1 MSQNL
6 YNKFD
11 RPLCL
16 ELGPS
21 RILQLV
27 IGLTHL
33 AALLAL
39 MLAPLDIVALAV
51 LAILVIANALYL
63 YACYAGM
70 RMPASI
76 RKLGWTSAQGW
87 YLPQLNGETLP
98 VNLREPLFVSRYLL
112 VARFAS
118 PRYRHHS
125 LLVVADSLNAD
136 DFRRLR
142 VRLLQCANGNS

>member
-1 MSQNL
+1 MSPNL

-16 ELGPS
+16 EFRPS
-21 RILQLV
+21 RILQLS

-33 AALLAL
+33 AALVSL
-39 MLAPLDIVALAV
+39 MLASLQSVALAA

-63 YACYAGM
+63 YACYTSMA
-70 RMPASI
+70 MPASI
-76 RKLGWTSAQGW
+76 RKLGWSPAQGW
-87 YLPQLNGETLP
+87 RLPQRDGESLP
-98 VNLREPLFVSRYLL
+98 LSLREPLFVSRHLL

-118 PRYRHHS
+118 HRYRHHS

-142 VRLLQCANGNS
+142 VRLLQCANGDK